1 MMDLTTPAHAL
12 TETLAEEHQLYAA
25 LLELAGREERA
36 IVGGDVRALTEITE
50 EKEHLL
56 ETLAAL
62 ETERMTAL
70 TAFASVTG
78 RGAEEITLTEA
89 ASALE
94 EIEGALLT
102 RAGEQLRTL
111 ALELRG
117 ANDRNAALLRSS
129 RDIVDRW
136 IQYLRT
142 VLTGALAY
150 NAEGG
155 LTDAVGRR
163 VLDRSA

>member
-1 MMDLTTPAHAL
+1 MSDLITPAQAL
-12 TETLAEEHQLYAA
+12 TEVLAEEQGLYASM
-25 LLELAGREERA
+25 LELAGREQSA
-36 IVGGDVRALTEITE
+36 LVGGDVRTLTEITE

-56 ETLAAL
+56 ELLATL
-62 ETERMTAL
+62 EMERTTAL
-70 TAFASVTG
+70 TAFAAASG
-78 RGAEEITLTEA
+78 HASSDLTLTEA
-89 ASALE
+89 ASALGAS
-94 EIEGALLT
+94 EGALLT
-102 RAGEQLRTL
+102 RAGEQLR
-111 ALELRG
+111 AVAIELQG
-117 ANDRNAALLRSS
+117 ANERNAALLRSS

-155 LTDAVGRR
+155 LADAGGRR